1 MEISWN
7 ESYKSM
13 MKEIRKAP
21 SLIQSKQIVYFYLF
35 VFLLVRLSLWKS
47 FNQNKNKYVFRI
59 SSKVQEISP
68 KASQILCQKLVIW
81 RGFCPQKFDGSLAKE
96 SRPGGKA
103 SCSNDAIQVRLSLL
117 LSF

>member
-1 MEISWN
+1 
-7 ESYKSM
+7 

-21 SLIQSKQIVYFYLF
+21 SRIQSKQIVYFYLF
-35 VFLLVRLSLWKS
+35 VFFSVRLSLWKS
-47 FNQNKNKYVFRI
+47 FKIKTKTKMVF
-59 SSKVQEISP
+59 KQEISP